1 MRLLV
6 LHHSKTGDPGLLSV
20 DFATCAGRLVVS
32 ASASSGSTSAL
43 LGPSFCKNGVFLFGP
58 FKVYGN
64 PFKFSFGVDFATG
77 AERLVLTVGA
87 TPGSGCSSGAAD
99 KHSLT

>member
-1 MRLLV
+1 MVPSRI
-6 LHHSKTGDPGLLSV
+6 TEIPLS
-20 DFATCAGRLVVS
+20 FFVV
-32 ASASSGSTSAL
+32 
-43 LGPSFCKNGVFLFGP
+43 
-58 FKVYGN
+58 
-64 PFKFSFGVDFATG
+64 VDFATG

>member
-20 DFATCAGRLVVS
+20 DFATCAERLVVS

-43 LGPSFCKNGVFLFGP
+43 LGPSFCKKGVFGP
-58 FKVYGN
+58 FKDYGN
-64 PFKFSFGVDFATG
+64 PFKFSFVVDFATG